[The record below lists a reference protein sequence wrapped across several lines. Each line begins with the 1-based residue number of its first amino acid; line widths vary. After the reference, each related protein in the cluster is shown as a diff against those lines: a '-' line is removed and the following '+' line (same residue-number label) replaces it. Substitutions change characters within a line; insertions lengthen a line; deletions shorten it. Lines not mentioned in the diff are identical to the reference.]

1 MNAAVSPVMAA
12 SSVSGLLK
20 GTCEKPGTRGPKT
33 SRYSGPHVA
42 DNAPIVLPWK
52 PRIVA
57 TTPGRFVAARANF
70 SAPSTASVP
79 LLQRKI
85 RSSDGGK
92 SDARTSYTSA
102 RRSL

>member
-1 MNAAVSPVMAA
+1 MKTAVSVVIAA
-12 SSVSGLLK
+12 PSASGLLK
-20 GTCEKPGTRGPKT
+20 GTCEKPGTSGPKT

-42 DNAPIVLPWK
+42 DRAPIVLPWK

-57 TTPGRFVAARANF
+57 TTPARFVAARANL

-79 LLQRKI
+79 LLQRNI
-85 RSSDGGK
+85 RSSDAG
-92 SDARTSYTSA
+92 SSEARTSYSSA